1 MGGQVWP
8 EACTREPAAIVNV
21 RWLTSGGSLAA
32 LAIGGAV
39 YAGLGAAGMLLLIAF
54 FTTSSLLTAACRR
67 DRVVPDADATG
78 RTAVQVL
85 ANGGV
90 AAIGALLALGPLLP
104 GSPFIVVGALAA
116 ATADTW
122 ATELGMRFGSHP
134 RSVRTLAPVAP
145 GTPGAM
151 SASGTA
157 AGTAGAVFIGLLAAV
172 LLAGR
177 PDGTWLLAGAI
188 GGVAGMVVDTLAGAF
203 LEPAVRRIGNNVVNL
218 MGTAA
223 GGLMGWLVGWLAGAG
238 PSA

>member
-1 MGGQVWP
+1 
-8 EACTREPAAIVNV
+8 
-21 RWLTSGGSLAA
+21 
-32 LAIGGAV
+32 
-39 YAGLGAAGMLLLIAF
+39 
-54 FTTSSLLTAACRR
+54 
-67 DRVVPDADATG
+67 
-78 RTAVQVL
+78 
-85 ANGGV
+85 
-90 AAIGALLALGPLLP
+90 
-104 GSPFIVVGALAA
+104 
-116 ATADTW
+116 
-122 ATELGMRFGSHP
+122 
-134 RSVRTLAPVAP
+134 
-145 GTPGAM
+145 M